1 MTPAWKPK
9 PTKNRFKGDLKCDQF
24 FDGFG
29 NDFLERLVAKLGPTW
44 EPKPSQNGAKLD
56 PKSKQV
62 GAWFENLLFE
72 GCRPDFL

>member
-1 MTPAWKPK
+1 MVPTWRPK
-9 PTKNRFKGDLKCDQF
+9 STKNQFKSDLKCDEF
-24 FDGFG
+24 FAGFG
-29 NDFLERLVAKLGPTW
+29 NEFLERLVAKLGPNW

-72 GCRPDFL
+72 GCRLDFL

>member
-1 MTPAWKPK
+1 M
-9 PTKNRFKGDLKCDQF
+9 
-24 FDGFG
+24 
-29 NDFLERLVAKLGPTW
+29 AKLGPNW

-72 GCRPDFL
+72 GCRLEFYDFGTHVKIGEVAKTIENL